1 MVKKILFPFV
11 GLVLLWACNSS
22 QTPSNDNTK
31 DSLLEN
37 DLQFR
42 DSLFAA
48 IDSITNIPA
57 DSIKNLSTEEL
68 IELANKSH
76 ELYMR
81 VNPPQSG
88 NEAPR

>member
-1 MVKKILFPFV
+1 MTKKILIAV
-11 GLVLLWACNSS
+11 IGLVLLWACNSS
-22 QTPSNDNTK
+22 QTPSNDETK
-31 DSLLEN
+31 DSLLEK

-42 DSLFAA
+42 DSLFAS
-48 IDSITNIPA
+48 IDSLINIPA

-76 ELYMR
+76 ELYIR